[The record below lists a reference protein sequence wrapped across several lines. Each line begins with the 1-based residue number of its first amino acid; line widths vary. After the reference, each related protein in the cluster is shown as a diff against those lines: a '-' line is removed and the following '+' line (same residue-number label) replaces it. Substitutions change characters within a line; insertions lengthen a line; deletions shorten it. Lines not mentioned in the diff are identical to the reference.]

1 MTEVDSVRA
10 LEAVMDGYRVMPI
23 AQASVIGDIFVT
35 ATGDVNVIDGV
46 SLDRMKDGAV
56 LANSG
61 HFNAEINLPYLESV
75 TVAKRTV
82 RSDVEELTIK
92 DGRKLFLLGEGRLV
106 NLAAAEGHPS
116 SVMDMSFANQALC
129 LEYLA
134 CLTDDLEIAVH
145 SVPKQI
151 DMVVAQL
158 KLKSLGVNIDEL
170 SDEQK
175 KYLESW
181 EEGT

>member
-1 MTEVDSVRA
+1 
-10 LEAVMDGYRVMPI
+10 
-23 AQASVIGDIFVT
+23 
-35 ATGDVNVIDGV
+35 
-46 SLDRMKDGAV
+46 
-56 LANSG
+56 
-61 HFNAEINLPYLESV
+61 
-75 TVAKRTV
+75 
-82 RSDVEELTIK
+82 
-92 DGRKLFLLGEGRLV
+92 
-106 NLAAAEGHPS
+106 
-116 SVMDMSFANQALC
+116 MDMSFANQALC

-134 CLTDDLEIAVH
+134 CLPDDLDIAVH

-158 KLKSLGVNIDEL
+158 KLNSLGVNIDEL

>member
-1 MTEVDSVRA
+1 
-10 LEAVMDGYRVMPI
+10 
-23 AQASVIGDIFVT
+23 
-35 ATGDVNVIDGV
+35 
-46 SLDRMKDGAV
+46 
-56 LANSG
+56 
-61 HFNAEINLPYLESV
+61 
-75 TVAKRTV
+75 
-82 RSDVEELTIK
+82 
-92 DGRKLFLLGEGRLV
+92 
-106 NLAAAEGHPS
+106 
-116 SVMDMSFANQALC
+116 

-134 CLTDDLEIAVH
+134 CLPDDLDIAVH

-158 KLKSLGVNIDEL
+158 KLNSLGVNIDEL

>member
-1 MTEVDSVRA
+1 
-10 LEAVMDGYRVMPI
+10 MDGYRVMPI
-23 AQASVIGDIFVT
+23 EQASVIGDIFVT

-116 SVMDMSFANQALC
+116 SVMDMSFANQALSA
-129 LEYLA
+129 EYLYKNQGVLGPGVHVVPPVMDA
-134 CLTDDLEIAVH
+134 EIGR
-145 SVPKQI
+145 
-151 DMVVAQL
+151 L
-158 KLKSLGVNIDEL
+158 KLSSMGINIDTL
-170 SDEQK
+170 SAAQQK
-175 KYLESW
+175 YQDSW
-181 EEGT
+181 QEGT